1 MRTTLKRGVKHG
13 ITVDG
18 NGNGAR
24 PLVLTSPVVHYR
36 QPRPNH
42 PVLLLLGKAFL
53 WLLAFAGMV
62 AGGLAGAAYLYFDD
76 TVEDIVAETPEVKIA
91 AERLSVPLPNQPATA
106 LVIGYDKRLGVEAT
120 EEARSDTIML
130 LRADPSGSRESIS
143 MLSFPR
149 DLWVDVRCPGRGSF
163 PGAINQAYL
172 TCKEQGVVE
181 TVKGLTGLD
190 INYLVTVNFRGFKLM
205 VEKLG
210 GVWID
215 VDRRYFNDNSFGPSY
230 ATIDLKPG
238 YQKLKGSDALDFV
251 RYRHSDSD
259 MHRNARQQVFV
270 RAVKHRLTA
279 SFSPSRSVRLL
290 QVIRAVTKNV
300 EVAQGGGKNVSKGT
314 VSTWA
319 LFAYGLPSGHVF
331 QTRIEGLTG
340 TGTQGD
346 PLLADASDIEAAVQD
361 FLHPDVDAAEKA
373 ASVALGQR
381 PKLKTGPPP
390 KFVPLVVLNGNG
402 VEGSAAEAGY
412 ALSQRGYRTLPPPN
426 DAQANCT
433 CRVFRTQVFWDPARP
448 LSKLAAATVA
458 NLFGEAEVVKITPGE
473 VKRLRGDAMLAVVV
487 GQTFHGSLAR
497 VPEDKTP
504 ERKPPQ
510 VVKDPA
516 AARPFLKDAQK
527 RVDFPLYL
535 PTVLERSSSVP
546 SESPLRTYPITED
559 ERAVRLVFAT
569 GAAGYQ
575 EFWGIQQTDWDDAP
589 ALQQPST
596 RRRIAG
602 REYDLY
608 FNGAKL
614 HMIVLRGEDATYWV
628 VNTLLD
634 SLSNETMIAI
644 AKGLRPLKK

>member
-1 MRTTLKRGVKHG
+1 LTT
-13 ITVDG
+13 
-18 NGNGAR
+18 
-24 PLVLTSPVVHYR
+24 
-36 QPRPNH
+36 
-42 PVLLLLGKAFL
+42 
-53 WLLAFAGMV
+53 
-62 AGGLAGAAYLYFDD
+62 
-76 TVEDIVAETPEVKIA
+76 
-91 AERLSVPLPNQPATA
+91 
-106 LVIGYDKRLGVEAT
+106 
-120 EEARSDTIML
+120 
-130 LRADPSGSRESIS
+130 DPS
-143 MLSFPR
+143 
-149 DLWVDVRCPGRGSF
+149 
-163 PGAINQAYL
+163 
-172 TCKEQGVVE
+172 
-181 TVKGLTGLD
+181 
-190 INYLVTVNFRGFKLM
+190 
-205 VEKLG
+205 
-210 GVWID
+210 
-215 VDRRYFNDNSFGPSY
+215 
-230 ATIDLKPG
+230 
-238 YQKLKGSDALDFV
+238 
-251 RYRHSDSD
+251 
-259 MHRNARQQVFV
+259 
-270 RAVKHRLTA
+270 
-279 SFSPSRSVRLL
+279 
-290 QVIRAVTKNV
+290 NV
-300 EVAQGGGKNVSKGT
+300 
-314 VSTWA
+314 
-319 LFAYGLPSGHVF
+319 
-331 QTRIEGLTG
+331 
-340 TGTQGD
+340 
-346 PLLADASDIEAAVQD
+346 EAAVD
-361 FLHPDVDAAEKA
+361 EFLHPDVQAAEKA
-373 ASVALGQR
+373 AAVALGQR

-575 EFWGIQQTDWDDAP
+575 EFWGIQQTDWEDAP

-596 RRRIAG
+596 QRRIAG

-634 SLSNETMIAI
+634 SLSNETMIAV